1 MNAAMVGS
9 ISSLLFACTTQPLL
23 ADRPIETEKQA
34 IGYEIVTEQL
44 SSPWAMAFLPDG
56 AMLITEK
63 NGKLRYLDATG
74 KLDPIP
80 IQGLPEIRSHGQGG
94 LLDVTLH
101 PEFASNRYI
110 YISYAERTGNRYG
123 TTVMR
128 AKLKNHSLEEPEVI
142 FRLSNKTKSRHHF
155 GSRLVFDNQGFLF
168 ITLGDRGDGP
178 RAQDLADHAG
188 SLIRLHDDGRI
199 PKDNP
204 FIDNAQVKPE
214 IYSYGH
220 RNIQGA
226 ALHPVSGS
234 LWTHEHGPQGGD
246 EINIPTAGRNYG
258 WPIITY
264 GVNYVIGTKI
274 GEGTHKAGMEQ
285 PVHTWIPSIAPSGM
299 AFYTGEQFPHWKG
312 NLFVGSLKFQQ
323 LVRLEIDN
331 DKISHEERLLTDELG
346 RIRDVRQGPDGM
358 LYLLTDERNGKL
370 VRVIPKGTPG
380 PDSQ

>member
-1 MNAAMVGS
+1 MNVAMVGS
-9 ISSLLFACTTQPLL
+9 ISILLFACTAQPLF
-23 ADRPIETEKQA
+23 ANRPIETEKQA
-34 IGYEIVTEQL
+34 IGYEIVTDQL
-44 SSPWAMAFLPDG
+44 SHPWAMVFLPDG

-63 NGKLRYLDATG
+63 NGKLRYLDAAG
-74 KLDPIP
+74 NLDPMP
-80 IQGLPEIRSHGQGG
+80 IQGLPDIRSHGQGG

-101 PEFASNRYI
+101 PEFESNRYI

-128 AKLKNHSLEEPEVI
+128 GKLKNHALEESEVI
-142 FRLSNKTKSRHHF
+142 FRLSRKTKSRQHF
-155 GSRLVFDNQGFLF
+155 GSRLVFDKQGFLF
-168 ITLGDRGDGP
+168 ITLGDRGDSS

-204 FIDNAQVKPE
+204 FLVNAKAKPE

-246 EINIPTAGRNYG
+246 EINIPAAGRNYG

-285 PVHTWIPSIAPSGM
+285 PLHTWIPSIAPSGM
-299 AFYTGEQFPHWKG
+299 TFYTGEQFPQWKG

-331 DKISHEERLLTDELG
+331 NKITHEERLLSNKLG

-370 VRVIPKGTPG
+370 VRILPKGEPNPVTR
-380 PDSQ
+380 

>member
-1 MNAAMVGS
+1 MNVAMAGS
-9 ISSLLFACTTQPLL
+9 ISLLLFACTAQPLL
-23 ADRPIETEKQA
+23 ADKPIETEKQT
-34 IGYEIVTEQL
+34 IGYEIVTDQL
-44 SSPWAMAFLPDG
+44 SHPWAMVFMPDG

-63 NGKLRYLDATG
+63 NGKLRYLDAAG
-74 KLDPIP
+74 NLDPIP
-80 IQGLPEIRSHGQGG
+80 IQGLPEIRAHGQGG

-101 PEFASNRYI
+101 PDFESNRYI

-128 AKLKNHSLEEPEVI
+128 GKLKNHALEESEVI

-178 RAQDLADHAG
+178 RAQDLDDHAG

-199 PKDNP
+199 PQDNP
-204 FIDNAQVKPE
+204 FKDNSKAKPE

-226 ALHPVSGS
+226 ALHPASGS

-246 EINIPTAGRNYG
+246 EINIPESGRNYG

-274 GEGTHKAGMEQ
+274 GEGTHKVGMEQ

-299 AFYTGEQFPHWKG
+299 SFYTGEQFPQWKG

-331 DKISHEERLLTDELG
+331 NKITHEERLLTDKLG

-358 LYLLTDERNGKL
+358 LYLLTDERKGKL
-370 VRVIPKGTPG
+370 VKIFPKNTL
-380 PDSQ
+380 

>member
-1 MNAAMVGS
+1 M
-9 ISSLLFACTTQPLL
+9 
-23 ADRPIETEKQA
+23 
-34 IGYEIVTEQL
+34 GYEIVTDQL
-44 SSPWAMAFLPDG
+44 SHPWAMVFLPDG

-63 NGKLRYLDATG
+63 NGKLRYLDAAG
-74 KLDPIP
+74 NLDPMP
-80 IQGLPEIRSHGQGG
+80 IQGLPDIRSHGQGG

-101 PEFASNRYI
+101 PEFESNRYI

-128 AKLKNHSLEEPEVI
+128 GKLKNHALEESEVI
-142 FRLSNKTKSRHHF
+142 FRLSRKTKSRQHF
-155 GSRLVFDNQGFLF
+155 GSRLVFDKQGFLF
-168 ITLGDRGDGP
+168 ITLGDRGDSS

-204 FIDNAQVKPE
+204 FLVNAKAKPE

-246 EINIPTAGRNYG
+246 EINIPAAGRNYG

-285 PVHTWIPSIAPSGM
+285 PLHTWIPSIAPSGM
-299 AFYTGEQFPHWKG
+299 TFYTGEQFPQWKG

-331 DKISHEERLLTDELG
+331 NKITHEERLLSNKLG

-370 VRVIPKGTPG
+370 VRILPKGEPNPVTR
-380 PDSQ
+380 